1 MMTGTKKAT
10 EAANL
15 RDTKAG
21 QGCSISS
28 KSEVQNTTKNVGCN
42 YKGVTHASA

>member
-1 MMTGTKKAT
+1 MNMTGTKKAT

-21 QGCSISS
+21 QGCSISNITEVKYTTC
-28 KSEVQNTTKNVGCN
+28 KSVCKQ
-42 YKGVTHASA
+42 GVSND